1 MYSGEY
7 DRDISDSCTCQFCN
21 SETTPASQPNQC
33 TCTYVEKNVSGYELS
48 KSNDKSV
55 MMVFSAVGFD
65 TKRDFSH
72 SIHLH
77 GHSFYV
83 VHVGYGTYSDGVLLN
98 NTKDVECDTRLCMN
112 P

>member
-1 MYSGEY
+1 M
-7 DRDISDSCTCQFCN
+7 
-21 SETTPASQPNQC
+21 
-33 TCTYVEKNVSGYELS
+33 EKNVSGYELS
-48 KSNDKSV
+48 DSNDKSV

-83 VHVGYGTYSDGVLLN
+83 VHVGMVLILM
-98 NTKDVECDTRLCMN
+98 VCF
-112 P
+112 